1 MYDSENGIKW
11 WRRQELIDL
20 MAQPPATARIIFL
33 VFSLCCIP
41 HANAFNTVYKCV
53 DKRGHTTYSQDPCG
67 STTKVVGL
75 SDNTAD
81 YSFEKS
87 AIARDKTK
95 IAADK
100 AEVRARRKHSRE
112 SAAANPAQG
121 SFSIPIPLAAPSMIT
136 SLDFA

>member
-1 MYDSENGIKW
+1 MKAKNKV
-11 WRRQELIDL
+11 
-20 MAQPPATARIIFL
+20 IFL
-33 VFSLCCIP
+33 VFSLCCIS

-87 AIARDKTK
+87 AIARDKAK
-95 IAADK
+95 IAVDK
-100 AEVRARRKHSRE
+100 ADVRARRKRSRE
-112 SAAANPAQG
+112 AAAANPSRG
-121 SFSIPIPLAAPSMIT
+121 SFSIPVPPATPSMIT
-136 SLDFA
+136 SCDPGGCWDNLVPCNSYRFG